1 MKRIKTRKLFG
12 KQIKKTHNNNRN
24 KKTRRRLRGGGE
36 KERNEKIIKDE
47 FRNMFI
53 NSFKKCKLK
62 NYRFFQRIIIKN
74 ILYS

>member
-12 KQIKKTHNNNRN
+12 KQIKKTHNNNNRN

-53 NSFKKCKLK
+53 NSFKKLQYAVKAGDM
-62 NYRFFQRIIIKN
+62 
-74 ILYS
+74 